1 MESSYSRPKL
11 PGSARMRRRGLA
23 RMLLAVAVLVAV
35 PIVLLS
41 LFTQEARVRFNGVV
55 ESGAENVG
63 PIEASRIIAIEVSQG
78 QRVKKGDVLVRF
90 DPTERL
96 RDDSVNAVKIKEYEQ
111 NLAKRRETL
120 SDSERKCRQLVRE
133 ADVRLEECRMSRVRD
148 QAELDGYEKEIA
160 RLKPLVEKKL
170 VSELELLSVR
180 PKAAALARIVSQYE
194 PLEAALS
201 RRFKAAEED
210 LAAVVAE
217 KAAAE
222 KEIAAAA
229 DAVRDATLRSDELKD
244 ADPSV
249 LRALR
254 DGVVTMVFRRSGDI
268 VAPGEPVLRI
278 SAETEGSYVTG
289 MLPASMLDAVHVGDT
304 LYVTRFT
311 VVASGQTPV
320 PVAGT
325 VEAIDSEVL
334 DLFDPINPAPRV
346 PVRGRKMRIR
356 ITGDSG
362 MFVPGEAV
370 LLTDTAPGV
379 FGNLFS
385 SSAGEVEK

>member
-11 PGSARMRRRGLA
+11 PGSARMRRRGFV
-23 RMLLAVAVLVAV
+23 RMLLAIVVLVAV
-35 PIVLLS
+35 PLVLLS
-41 LFTQEARVRFNGVV
+41 LFSQEAKIRFNGVV

-63 PIEASRIIAIEVSQG
+63 PVEASRIIAIEVRQG
-78 QRVKKGDVLVRF
+78 QRVKKGDILVRF

-120 SDSERKCRQLVRE
+120 ADSERKCRQLVRE
-133 ADVRLEECRMSRVRD
+133 ADVRLEECRMARVRD
-148 QAELDGYEKEIA
+148 QSELDGYEEEIE

-180 PKAAALARIVSQYE
+180 PKAAALAKIVSQYE

-210 LAAVVAE
+210 LAAVMAE
-217 KAAAE
+217 KATAE

-229 DAVRDATLRSDELKD
+229 EAVRDATQRSDDLKD

-249 LRALR
+249 LRALQ
-254 DGVVTMVFRRSGDI
+254 DGVVTMVFRRAGDI

-278 SAETEGSYVTG
+278 SAETDGAFVTG

-311 VVASGQTPV
+311 MVASGQTPV
-320 PVAGT
+320 PVAGV

-356 ITGDSG
+356 ITGDAA

-370 LLTDTAPGV
+370 LLTDTAPGA
-379 FGNLFS
+379 FGNFFS
-385 SSAGEVEK
+385 STPKEVAK

>member
-11 PGSARMRRRGLA
+11 PGSARMRRRGFV
-23 RMLLAVAVLVAV
+23 RMLLAIVVLVAV
-35 PIVLLS
+35 PLVLLS
-41 LFTQEARVRFNGVV
+41 LFSQEAKIRFNGVV

-63 PIEASRIIAIEVSQG
+63 PVEASRIIAIEVRQG
-78 QRVKKGDVLVRF
+78 QRVKKGDILVRF

-120 SDSERKCRQLVRE
+120 ADSERKCRQLVRE
-133 ADVRLEECRMSRVRD
+133 ADVRLEECRMARVRD
-148 QAELDGYEKEIA
+148 QSELDGYEEEIE

-180 PKAAALARIVSQYE
+180 PKAAALAKIVSQYE

-210 LAAVVAE
+210 LAAVMAE
-217 KAAAE
+217 KATAE

-229 DAVRDATLRSDELKD
+229 EAVRDATQRSDDLKD

-249 LRALR
+249 LRALQ
-254 DGVVTMVFRRSGDI
+254 DGVVTMVFRRAGDI

-278 SAETEGSYVTG
+278 SAETDGAFVTG

-311 VVASGQTPV
+311 MVASGQTPV
-320 PVAGT
+320 PVAGV

-356 ITGDSG
+356 ITGDAA

-379 FGNLFS
+379 FGNFFS
-385 SSAGEVEK
+385 STPKEVAK